1 MAQTAYPRQQ
11 MQTHTMAQEFATRR
25 PNRPPTHP
33 GAVLRDT
40 VLPALGISVTDVARH
55 LRVTRQQVHRIL
67 SEQAG
72 ISPEM
77 ALRLG
82 KFCGNGPELWINMQ
96 KAYDMW
102 HARRK
107 LGREV
112 DTIPTAEP
120 VDA

>member
-1 MAQTAYPRQQ
+1 
-11 MQTHTMAQEFATRR
+11 MAQELAARR

-40 VLPALGISVTDVARH
+40 VLPALGMSVTEVARH

-72 ISPEM
+72 VSPEM

-82 KFCGNGPELWINMQ
+82 KFCGNGPDLWINMQ
-96 KAYDMW
+96 KAYDLW
-102 HARRK
+102 HARQKMRH
-107 LGREV
+107 EV
-112 DTIPTAEP
+112 ESILNAKA
-120 VDA
+120 VAA